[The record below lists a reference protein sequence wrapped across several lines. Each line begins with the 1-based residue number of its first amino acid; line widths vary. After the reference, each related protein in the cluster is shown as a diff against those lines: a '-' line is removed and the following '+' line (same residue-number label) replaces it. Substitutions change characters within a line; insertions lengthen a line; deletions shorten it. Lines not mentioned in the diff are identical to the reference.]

1 MSGYNGAEFAK
12 MANDT
17 LVRMLGSQ
25 EAVDKFTREFYS
37 AFGSMEVQGTEPGHS
52 ESESKL
58 TQAEKRE
65 RVERRMGCR

>member
-25 EAVDKFTREFYS
+25 EAVDKFTREFFKG
-37 AFGSMEVQGTEPGHS
+37 FGSIEVQSTEPVHS
-52 ESESKL
+52 ESEPK
-58 TQAEKRE
+58 QIKEEKE
-65 RVERRMGCR
+65 RI